1 MNAFFDELAAE
12 FVAGAKRSNVTIAA
26 PKLDPKTAEE
36 LLDLARVVSHTRE
49 RRFAPL
55 ATYVAGVAA
64 GLAQAQNA
72 RIELPEL
79 IKAVRLK
86 YEPQEDSPGKVG

>member
-1 MNAFFDELAAE
+1 MNAFFDELAAA
-12 FVAGAKRSNVTIAA
+12 FVAEAKQNNASIPA
-26 PKLDPKTAEE
+26 PKLEPKTAEE

-55 ATYVAGVAA
+55 ACYVAGLAA
-64 GLAQAQNA
+64 AEAQKQNA
-72 RIELPEL
+72 KIDLAAF

-86 YEPQEDSPGKVG
+86 YEPQEDSTGKAG